1 MIKRC
6 ALGVITERGA
16 EVILPTMST
25 LTDDEQDYLGRHV
38 SYVRGLPV
46 MDNTVY
52 CVFRPGTALPA
63 GLQLALSGTN
73 DDFLQLAVDMVE
85 ALAATM
91 RASPRAKENCVVA
104 LLTSTPTG
112 SPTAEYVTF
121 LKLDAKIEA
130 AHLEK
135 AKQGG
140 IRLHVFKDLLP
151 APGDM
156 QKGLSWPDPRSPGS
170 ELILHDTNSGEAAL
184 YFGNAFQLS
193 ISSRAIETEK
203 TMVKELVK
211 QLGPTRAT
219 EVVALVD
226 EKGGRADEIVAVVRE
241 QYETF
246 ESTSRPLGGGGGL
259 PGVIRPH
266 KLSSQK
272 LIFTA
277 DGIELRVPVGRL
289 GAVST
294 RQDGDKFVTSIRTST
309 PLTQPDTANGA
320 DDPATGSG

>member
-38 SYVRGLPV
+38 SYVRGLPAS
-46 MDNTVY
+46 DNTVY
-52 CVFRPGTALPA
+52 CVFRPGAVLPA
-63 GLQLALSGTN
+63 GLQRALTGTD
-73 DDFLQLAVDMVE
+73 DDFLQLATDMVE

-104 LLTSTPTG
+104 LLTSTQIG

-140 IRLHVFKDLLP
+140 ITLHVFKDLLP

-156 QKGLSWPDPRSPGS
+156 QKGLSWPDPRSPAS

-184 YFGNAFQLS
+184 YFGNAFLLS

-211 QLGPTRAT
+211 QLGPARAA

-226 EKGGRADEIVAVVRE
+226 EKGGRADEIVAVVKE
-241 QYETF
+241 QYATF
-246 ESTSRPLGGGGGL
+246 EPTLRPLGGGGGL

-266 KLSSQK
+266 QLSSQK

-277 DGIELRVPVGRL
+277 DGIELRVPISRL
-289 GAVST
+289 GAVVT
-294 RQDGDKFVTSIRTST
+294 RSDGDKFVTTIRTST
-309 PLTQPDTANGA
+309 PLTEAQLDGEAAP
-320 DDPATGSG
+320 PAAGQ